1 MAPRPLKKPLP
12 LDGGSGKKAD
22 DTGLEPALAPELS
35 RNRELLSAYLGGSDD
50 VVFRPLEV
58 VEPPAKGLAVYA
70 DGLVKRD
77 TVEEQILKPL
87 MLELAMVNQ
96 RREPVSAAELLSF
109 LERRAVTVGEV
120 RRTSG
125 VMEIVV
131 AVLSGDT
138 AFLVD
143 GVAEALVVNSRGWP
157 SRAVEEPVTESLV
170 RGPREGFTETLR
182 TNTALL
188 RRHLRDPHL
197 RIRQFRL
204 GRRGQTDCALAYLEG
219 VVRPE
224 VVEEV
229 RKRLKTID
237 IDCLLET
244 GEVEQFIEDSPFSVF
259 PQVQYSER
267 PDKVVAG
274 LLEGRVA
281 VLVDGT
287 PFVVMVPAVF
297 GHFLTSPEDYY
308 ERWVIGSL
316 LRFLRYLA
324 SLVATFLPALYVAL
338 TSFHPGLWPT
348 PLALAIAAGREGIP
362 FPSVVEALLME
373 IAFEFLREAGARLPR
388 PIGATIGIVGGIIIG
403 DAAVRSRLVSPIM
416 VVVVALTAIASFT
429 IPAYNMAIAFRI
441 LRFPITLAAGVL
453 GLYGVILGFIVVNVH
468 LVCLKS
474 FGVVYLSPLVPY
486 RRQDWK
492 DAVFRAPLRVITSR
506 PVMLRPVDR
515 KRQVNR
521 KRGGW

>member
-12 LDGGSGKKAD
+12 LNPKKSEENGKQPP
-22 DTGLEPALAPELS
+22 EPELAPELS
-35 RNRELLSAYLGGSDD
+35 RNRELLGTYLGGSDD

-58 VEPPAKGLAVYA
+58 ARTPVKALAVYA
-70 DGLVKRD
+70 DGLVRRE
-77 TVEEQILKPL
+77 TIEEQVLKPL
-87 MLELAMVNQ
+87 MLELAMA
-96 RREPVSAAELLSF
+96 EPRQTPASGGELLEF
-109 LERRAVTVGEV
+109 LERRVLSVGEV
-120 RRTSG
+120 RRTAG

-143 GVAEALVVNSRGWP
+143 GAAAALIVNTRGWAG
-157 SRAVEEPVTESLV
+157 RAIEEPVTESLV

-229 RKRLKTID
+229 GKRLQTID

-287 PFVVMVPAVF
+287 PFVILVPAVF
-297 GHFLTSPEDYY
+297 GHFFTSPEDYY

-316 LRFLRYLA
+316 LRLLRYLA
-324 SLVATFLPALYVAL
+324 SFVATFLPATYVAL

-373 IAFEFLREAGARLPR
+373 LAFELLREAGARLPR

-403 DAAVRSRLVSPIM
+403 DAAVRSKLVSPIM

-429 IPAYNMAIAFRI
+429 IPSYNMAIAFRI

-453 GLYGVILGFIVVNVH
+453 GLYGVVLSFILLNVH

-492 DAVFRAPLRVITSR
+492 DAVFRAPLRVMVSR

-515 KRQVNR
+515 RRQVNR